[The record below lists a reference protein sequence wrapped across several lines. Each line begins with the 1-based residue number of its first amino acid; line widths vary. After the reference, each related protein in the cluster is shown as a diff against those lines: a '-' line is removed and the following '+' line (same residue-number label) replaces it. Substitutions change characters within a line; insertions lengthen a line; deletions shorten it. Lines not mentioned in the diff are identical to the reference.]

1 MHPLIFELLHE
12 CVNAVDPDPA
22 ERRLLI
28 MCVVRLLY
36 QTDRLKHVC
45 DVVKPA
51 DLGFQALG
59 LLLSEVLQPR
69 TVVDVEGGDFL

>member
-1 MHPLIFELLHE
+1 M
-12 CVNAVDPDPA
+12 NAMDPDPA

-28 MCVVRLLY
+28 MRMIRLLY
-36 QTDRLKHVC
+36 QADRLKHVR

-59 LLLSEVLQPR
+59 LLLSEVLQAR
-69 TVVDVEGGDFL
+69 AIVDIEGGGLLQVQAELLPL